1 MPRIALI
8 HAVYVAIQPIEAAF
22 ERLWPEAYRVNLIDD
37 ALSPDL
43 ERAGAIDAKMEK
55 RIRGL
60 ANLALDAG
68 ADGILFTC
76 SAFGSAIEAVA
87 KDLPIPVLKPNEAM
101 FEAALEQGQRVGM
114 LATFAP
120 AVDSMENEFCQM
132 ASRRRTEAR
141 IESFCVPEAIAAA
154 KRGDIALHDKLVAE
168 AAPRFADCDVVLLA
182 HFSTS
187 TARREVEAAL
197 GRPVLTA
204 PEAAVLHLRTALTG
218 A

>member
-1 MPRIALI
+1 
-8 HAVYVAIQPIEAAF
+8 
-22 ERLWPEAYRVNLIDD
+22 LWPDAYRVNLIDD

-55 RIRGL
+55 RICGL

-76 SAFGSAIEAVA
+76 SAFGPAIEAVA
-87 KDLPIPVLKPNEAM
+87 NDLPIPVLKPNEAM

-120 AVDSMENEFCQM
+120 AVGPMEDEFRHV
-132 ASRRRTEAR
+132 ASLRNASAR
-141 IESFCVPEAIAAA
+141 IETFCVPDAIAAA
-154 KRGDIALHDKLVAE
+154 KRGDIALHDRLVAQ
-168 AAPRFADCDVVLLA
+168 AAPRFSDCDVVLLA

-187 TARREVEAAL
+187 TARQEVEAVL

-204 PEAAVLHLRTALTG
+204 PEAAVRRLRRAL
-218 A
+218 AAAV